1 MANTLLTIDMIT
13 QEALRVLHEKVTFI
27 RSIHRGYDD
36 RFAQSGA
43 KIGSKLRVRAPVQ
56 YKVGQGAT
64 MVPQDTVE
72 EFVDLK
78 VDRQSHVGIAFGG
91 AEMALSLDDYSD
103 RILQPAMSVMAAD
116 MEAYAIMRATQLS
129 QWQVGTPGTTP
140 NAMATY
146 LAARTKLN
154 QALAPKDRDRNIL
167 ISSIFGEKIID
178 AMKSL
183 AQDEDEVSR
192 QYREGSMGR
201 MAGFDWAESES
212 MHTHVNGTAAVAAQV
227 NATVT
232 VDGTDQLQLKG
243 LGTTNTVTAGTV
255 IEIAGRFDVHPET
268 KALRTTVKQFVVQET
283 VTAAGGIATVT
294 VSPKIYFANTTGRQ
308 NVSSAPTLNDNVA
321 ILGAAAPAAGSA
333 YECGLAYHKNA
344 FTVATA
350 DLPLP
355 SGGEGSRK
363 QFEGISMRIW
373 RDSEILTDTH
383 LCRVDVLWGIAGLRG
398 QHSVRIAG

>member
-13 QEALRVLHEKVTFI
+13 QEALRVLHEKLTFI

-36 RFAQSGA
+36 QFAKAGA

-72 EFVDLK
+72 EYVDLR
-78 VDRQSHVGIAFGG
+78 VDRQSHVGIQFGG

-116 MEAYAIMRATQLS
+116 MEAYAIMRATQTA

-140 NAMATY
+140 SAMLTY

-154 QALAPKDRDRNIL
+154 QALAPKDRDRNML
-167 ISSIFGEKIID
+167 ISSNFSEKIID
-178 AMKSL
+178 SLKAL

-201 MAGFDWAESES
+201 MGGFDWAESES
-212 MHTHVNGTAAVAAQV
+212 MYTHVNGTATVAAQM

-232 VDGTDQLQLKG
+232 VDGTDQLSLKG

-255 IEIAGRFDVHPET
+255 LEITGRFDVHPET
-268 KALRTTVKQFVVQET
+268 KAVRTTTKQFVVQET
-283 VTAAGGIATVT
+283 VAAVGGIATVT
-294 VSPKIYFANTTGRQ
+294 VSPKVYFAATGRQ
-308 NVSSAPTLNDNVA
+308 NIATAPANNDVVTL
-321 ILGAAAPAAGSA
+321 LGAAAPAANSA

-344 FTVATA
+344 YTVATA

-373 RDSEILTDTH
+373 RDSQILTDTH
-383 LCRVDVLWGIAGLRG
+383 LCRVDVLWGITALRG
-398 QHSVRIAG
+398 QHAVRVAG